1 MHHYRAFK
9 GGPLFFGGGAP
20 IIMGGSTQSELQAQL
35 ERSAL
40 ENERMLAKAA
50 DEQLRLQD
58 ELNKK
63 DEEMSLVLEQQA
75 RQQDLDLS
83 NAQKALGVELDELDK
98 QQDADDLKA
107 DFSALEKALASGMGF
122 GAANTRPE

>member
-1 MHHYRAFK
+1 MHHYKAFK
-9 GGPLFFGGGAP
+9 GGPLFFGGGSP
-20 IIMGGSTQSELQAQL
+20 IIMGGSSQSELQAQL

-58 ELNKK
+58 ELTKK
-63 DEEMSLVLEQQA
+63 DEEMSLIMEQQA

-83 NAQKALGVELDELDK
+83 HAQKALGVELEELDK

-122 GAANTRPE
+122 GTSNTRPE

>member
-1 MHHYRAFK
+1 MHHYRPFK

-20 IIMGGSTQSELQAQL
+20 IIMGGSSQAELQAQL

-58 ELNKK
+58 ELTKR

-83 NAQKALGVELDELDK
+83 KAQKALGVELDELNRQD
-98 QQDADDLKA
+98 DADDLEA

-122 GAANTRPE
+122 GSSNIRPE